1 MIEVDL
7 AIVGAGLAGCAL
19 TRCLGSN
26 GFEGSIL
33 LLEAGR
39 GPGGRASSRRHR
51 GDSIWRLDHG
61 APALNFSAAPQG
73 ALAALLQPLLDQG
86 VLVEE
91 QRPLVWLDGEAQRI
105 DGSPQGISYAGAPT
119 MASVCEALL
128 EQAPVRHQSV
138 FACRLRWLERSS
150 GRWLLAN
157 AERTEVFAAKRLV
170 LTGTLLAHPR
180 SLAMLA
186 WGETPLREAV
196 PRGADRQ
203 LDSALEFIAGID
215 ASVRW
220 NLMLALPAAE
230 IRGLPRQ
237 IHLNAVAQQRWGIE
251 RLVLQPQSDGRLG
264 IAVHGLDDGRSITP
278 ESQPALLRHHE
289 QRLRSALPEVLRS
302 WPELQRALGQA
313 ESYGVMRWGA
323 AVPTTGGLPAHLQW
337 CPKSSVGFAGDWI
350 NGPGYGCG
358 EGAFRSAIALAEQ
371 LKLSRF

>member
-19 TRCLGSN
+19 THCLGRS
-26 GFEGSIL
+26 GFAGSTL
-33 LLEAGR
+33 LIEAGR

-51 GDSIWRLDHG
+51 SDPNWRLDHG

-91 QRPLVWLDGEAQRI
+91 QRPLVWLDGEAQPI
-105 DGSPQGISYAGAPT
+105 DGPPQGLCYAGSPA
-119 MASVCEALL
+119 MASLSEALL
-128 EQAPVRHQSV
+128 LQAPERHQSV
-138 FACRLRWLERSS
+138 FGCRLRWLEHSS

-157 AERTEVFAAKRLV
+157 AERTELFAAKRLV

-186 WGETPLREAV
+186 WGEPPLRSAV
-196 PRGADRQ
+196 ASGADPQ
-203 LDSALEFIAGID
+203 LDAALQAIAGIE

-220 NLMLALPAAE
+220 NLMLALPALE
-230 IRGLPRQ
+230 IRELPRQ
-237 IHLNAVAQQRWGIE
+237 ILLNPAAQQRWGIE

-264 IAVHGLDDGRSITP
+264 LVVHGLDDGQSITP

-289 QRLRSALPEVLRS
+289 QRLRSALPEVLRA
-302 WPELQRALGQA
+302 WPELQQALGQA

-323 AVPTTGGLPAHLQW
+323 AVPTAGGLPAELQW
-337 CPKSSVGFAGDWI
+337 CAKSSVGFAGDWI
-350 NGPGYGCG
+350 EGPGYGCG
-358 EGAFRSAIALAEQ
+358 EGALRSAMALAEQ
-371 LKLSRF
+371 LKLA

>member
-19 TRCLGSN
+19 TQCLGRS
-26 GFEGSIL
+26 GFDGSTL
-33 LLEAGR
+33 LIEAGR

-51 GDSIWRLDHG
+51 SDPIWRLDHG
-61 APALNFSAAPQG
+61 APALNFSAPPQG
-73 ALAALLQPLLDQG
+73 AIAELLQPLLDQG

-91 QRPLVWLDGEAQRI
+91 QRPLVWLDGAAQRI
-105 DGSPQGISYAGAPT
+105 DGSPQGLSYAGSPT

-128 EQAPVRHQSV
+128 AQAPGQHQSA
-138 FACRLRWLERSS
+138 FGCRLRWLEHCS

-186 WGETPLREAV
+186 WGEPPLRTAV
-196 PRGADRQ
+196 PIGADPQ
-203 LDSALEFIAGID
+203 LDAALRAIAGIE

-220 NLMLALPAAE
+220 NWMLALPATQ
-230 IRGLPRQ
+230 ISDLPRQ
-237 IHLNAVAQQRWGIE
+237 VWLNDEAQQRWGIE
-251 RLVLQPQSDGRLG
+251 RLVLQLQSDGRLG
-264 IAVHGLDDGRSITP
+264 LVVHGLDDGQSITP

-289 QRLRSALPEVLRS
+289 QRLHAALPEVLQP
-302 WPELQRALGQA
+302 WPQLQHALEQA

-323 AVPTTGGLPAHLQW
+323 AVPTAGGLSPDGQW
-337 CPKSSVGFAGDWI
+337 CGASAVGFAGDWI
-350 NGPGYGCG
+350 EGPGYGCG
-358 EGAFRSAIALAEQ
+358 EGALRSAMALAEQ
-371 LKLSRF
+371 LKLA

>member
-19 TRCLGSN
+19 TRCLGRN

-91 QRPLVWLDGEAQRI
+91 RRPLVWLDGAAQRI
-105 DGSPQGISYAGAPT
+105 DGSPQGLSYAGAPT

-157 AERTEVFAAKRLV
+157 AERTEVFAAKCLV

-186 WGETPLREAV
+186 WGEPPLRTAV
-196 PRGADRQ
+196 PIGADPQ
-203 LDSALEFIAGID
+203 LDAALQAIAGIE

-220 NLMLALPAAE
+220 NLMLALPAFE

-237 IHLNAVAQQRWGIE
+237 IRLNPSAQQRWGIE

-264 IAVHGLDDGRSITP
+264 LVVHGLDDGRSITP
-278 ESQPALLRHHE
+278 ESQPALLRYQE
-289 QRLRSALPEVLRS
+289 QRLRSALPEVMRS
-302 WPELQRALGQA
+302 WPEVQGALRQA

-323 AVPTTGGLPAHLQW
+323 AVPTTGGLPQDLQW
-337 CPKSSVGFAGDWI
+337 CAKSSVGFAGDWV

-358 EGAFRSAIALAEQ
+358 EGALRSAMALAEQ
-371 LKLSRF
+371 LKLA